1 MPISVCIYI
10 YVAHMAFCMFIQYGS
25 ELRMRVIKTL
35 NIGNN
40 QLMIVCA
47 FLYTKTCSFRGSHT
61 HMHYHFC
68 GSKWHKRYSL
78 PFSRTCFGVV
88 KAGAILG
95 PAPATGH
102 RGQRYDPS
110 RTHASLLLNA
120 SMLIMIQKHNMHAYL
135 KRWWNPFYFN
145 GCCL

>member
-1 MPISVCIYI
+1 MHACYPFRIRKIRNSVFAYI
-10 YVAHMAFCMFIQYGS
+10 YVVHMAFCVFRRYRS
-25 ELRMRVIKTL
+25 ELRMRVVKTL
-35 NIGNN
+35 NTGNN

-78 PFSRTCFGVV
+78 PFSRTCFCVV
-88 KAGAILG
+88 KAGAILV

-102 RGQRYDPS
+102 RGQRYDRS
-110 RTHASLLLNA
+110 RTHASLLQDA
-120 SMLIMIQKHNMHAYL
+120 CMLIMIR
-135 KRWWNPFYFN
+135 KR
-145 GCCL
+145 